1 MYTFENH
8 PKNKGEIMETRRVA
22 FIVLLVFFLGTG
34 CQAGLVDPESAG
46 DITSTPGMKREA
58 VETPD
63 RIDNMAK
70 TPERVPLTESIP
82 PVAGEVP
89 TELLDTIFK
98 DLEGRT
104 GIERRDFN
112 VIQAQFIVW
121 NDGSLGCPAPR
132 HSLHTGIGGRIL
144 GDPRSGRSQ
153 IRLPRIRIWLLLPLR
168 RWFSTGLPSGHAGI
182 LIIDKISGV
191 RADAAYFLVHRLFS
205 QPVTTPSG

>member
-121 NDGSLGCPAPR
+121 NDGSLGCPHP
-132 HSLHTGIGGRIL
+132 
-144 GDPRSGRSQ
+144 
-153 IRLPRIRIWLLLPLR
+153 
-168 RWFSTGLPSGHAGI
+168 GI
-182 LIIDKISGV
+182 LYTQALVDGYWVILEADGVKYDYRASGSG
-191 RADAAYFLVHRLFS
+191 YFFLCEDGFP
-205 QPVTTPSG
+205 PVSPAGTPES